1 MVVKTKQDQ
10 ITVGVAVEALWK
22 AMALDAVIVIPKI
35 MSNIVRSIDV
45 IEGDGGLDSV
55 ESNRVQTEKIV
66 ELDESQYR
74 YALQV
79 VKGPAL
85 TLRNFSA
92 LTSFFQLRKMGEQ
105 ETLVDMK
112 VEYETEKEEANSG
125 EIAMQPITV
134 GVAVE
139 ALWKAMALDAVTVI
153 PKIMSSVRSIDVIEG
168 DGGLDRVGSDGAQTE
183 KIVELDESHYRYAL
197 QVIKGPALTLRNFSA
212 LTTFFQLKKI
222 GEQETLV
229 DMKVVYET
237 EKEEVNSSEIAM
249 QPVTSYV
256 QLLEKYLLES

>member
-22 AMALDAVIVIPKI
+22 AMALDAVTVIPKI
-35 MSNIVRSIDV
+35 MSTVRSIDV
-45 IEGDGGLDSV
+45 IEGDGGLGSV
-55 ESNRVQTEKIV
+55 
-66 ELDESQYR
+66 
-74 YALQV
+74 
-79 VKGPAL
+79 
-85 TLRNFSA
+85 LRFNLA
-92 LTSFFQLRKMGEQ
+92 T
-105 ETLVDMK
+105 
-112 VEYETEKEEANSG
+112 
-125 EIAMQPITV
+125 
-134 GVAVE
+134 
-139 ALWKAMALDAVTVI
+139 W
-153 PKIMSSVRSIDVIEG
+153 
-168 DGGLDRVGSDGAQTE
+168 SDGAQTE

-222 GEQETLV
+222 GEQETLF

>member
-22 AMALDAVIVIPKI
+22 AMALDAVTVIPKI
-35 MSNIVRSIDV
+35 MSTVRSIDV
-45 IEGDGGLDSV
+45 IEGDGGLGSV
-55 ESNRVQTEKIV
+55 
-66 ELDESQYR
+66 
-74 YALQV
+74 
-79 VKGPAL
+79 
-85 TLRNFSA
+85 LRFNLA
-92 LTSFFQLRKMGEQ
+92 T
-105 ETLVDMK
+105 
-112 VEYETEKEEANSG
+112 Y
-125 EIAMQPITV
+125 
-134 GVAVE
+134 
-139 ALWKAMALDAVTVI
+139 
-153 PKIMSSVRSIDVIEG
+153 
-168 DGGLDRVGSDGAQTE
+168 RVGSEGAQTE

>member
-1 MVVKTKQDQ
+1 MVVITKQDQ
-10 ITVGVAVEALWK
+10 
-22 AMALDAVIVIPKI
+22 M
-35 MSNIVRSIDV
+35 
-45 IEGDGGLDSV
+45 
-55 ESNRVQTEKIV
+55 
-66 ELDESQYR
+66 
-74 YALQV
+74 
-79 VKGPAL
+79 
-85 TLRNFSA
+85 
-92 LTSFFQLRKMGEQ
+92 
-105 ETLVDMK
+105 
-112 VEYETEKEEANSG
+112 
-125 EIAMQPITV
+125 TV

-168 DGGLDRVGSDGAQTE
+168 DGGLGSVLRFNLATYRVESNGAQTE

>member
-10 ITVGVAVEALWK
+10 
-22 AMALDAVIVIPKI
+22 
-35 MSNIVRSIDV
+35 
-45 IEGDGGLDSV
+45 
-55 ESNRVQTEKIV
+55 
-66 ELDESQYR
+66 
-74 YALQV
+74 
-79 VKGPAL
+79 
-85 TLRNFSA
+85 
-92 LTSFFQLRKMGEQ
+92 
-105 ETLVDMK
+105 
-112 VEYETEKEEANSG
+112 
-125 EIAMQPITV
+125 ITV

-168 DGGLDRVGSDGAQTE
+168 DGGLGSVLRFNLATYRVGSDGAQTE

>member
-10 ITVGVAVEALWK
+10 ITVGV
-22 AMALDAVIVIPKI
+22 
-35 MSNIVRSIDV
+35 
-45 IEGDGGLDSV
+45 
-55 ESNRVQTEKIV
+55 T
-66 ELDESQYR
+66 
-74 YALQV
+74 
-79 VKGPAL
+79 
-85 TLRNFSA
+85 
-92 LTSFFQLRKMGEQ
+92 
-105 ETLVDMK
+105 
-112 VEYETEKEEANSG
+112 
-125 EIAMQPITV
+125 
-134 GVAVE
+134 VE

-153 PKIMSSVRSIDVIEG
+153 PKIMSTVRSIDVIEG
-168 DGGLDRVGSDGAQTE
+168 DGGLGSVLRFNLATYRVGSDGAQTE

>member
-22 AMALDAVIVIPKI
+22 AMALDAVTVIPKI
-35 MSNIVRSIDV
+35 MSTVRSIDV
-45 IEGDGGLDSV
+45 IEGDGGLGSV
-55 ESNRVQTEKIV
+55 
-66 ELDESQYR
+66 
-74 YALQV
+74 
-79 VKGPAL
+79 
-85 TLRNFSA
+85 LRFNLA
-92 LTSFFQLRKMGEQ
+92 T
-105 ETLVDMK
+105 
-112 VEYETEKEEANSG
+112 Y
-125 EIAMQPITV
+125 
-134 GVAVE
+134 
-139 ALWKAMALDAVTVI
+139 
-153 PKIMSSVRSIDVIEG
+153 
-168 DGGLDRVGSDGAQTE
+168 RVGSEGAQTE

-197 QVIKGPALTLRNFSA
+197 QVIKGPALTLRNFLA

>member
-35 MSNIVRSIDV
+35 MSSIVRSIDV
-45 IEGDGGLDSV
+45 IEGDGGLGSVLLFNLATYSV

-125 EIAMQPITV
+125 EIAMQP
-134 GVAVE
+134 
-139 ALWKAMALDAVTVI
+139 
-153 PKIMSSVRSIDVIEG
+153 
-168 DGGLDRVGSDGAQTE
+168 
-183 KIVELDESHYRYAL
+183 
-197 QVIKGPALTLRNFSA
+197 
-212 LTTFFQLKKI
+212 
-222 GEQETLV
+222 
-229 DMKVVYET
+229 
-237 EKEEVNSSEIAM
+237 
-249 QPVTSYV
+249 VTSYI

>member
-10 ITVGVAVEALWK
+10 
-22 AMALDAVIVIPKI
+22 
-35 MSNIVRSIDV
+35 
-45 IEGDGGLDSV
+45 
-55 ESNRVQTEKIV
+55 
-66 ELDESQYR
+66 
-74 YALQV
+74 
-79 VKGPAL
+79 
-85 TLRNFSA
+85 
-92 LTSFFQLRKMGEQ
+92 
-105 ETLVDMK
+105 
-112 VEYETEKEEANSG
+112 
-125 EIAMQPITV
+125 ITV

-168 DGGLDRVGSDGAQTE
+168 DGGLGSVLRFNLATYRVESNGAQTE

-237 EKEEVNSSEIAM
+237 EKEEVNCSEIAM
-249 QPVTSYV
+249 HPVTCYV

>member
-22 AMALDAVIVIPKI
+22 AMALDAVTVIPKI
-35 MSNIVRSIDV
+35 MSTVRSIDV
-45 IEGDGGLDSV
+45 IEGDGGRGSV
-55 ESNRVQTEKIV
+55 
-66 ELDESQYR
+66 
-74 YALQV
+74 
-79 VKGPAL
+79 
-85 TLRNFSA
+85 LRFNLA
-92 LTSFFQLRKMGEQ
+92 T
-105 ETLVDMK
+105 
-112 VEYETEKEEANSG
+112 
-125 EIAMQPITV
+125 
-134 GVAVE
+134 
-139 ALWKAMALDAVTVI
+139 W
-153 PKIMSSVRSIDVIEG
+153 
-168 DGGLDRVGSDGAQTE
+168 SDGAQTE

>member
-22 AMALDAVIVIPKI
+22 AMALDALNVIPKI
-35 MSNIVRSIDV
+35 MSSIVRSID
-45 IEGDGGLDSV
+45 GLKEMVALVPFCSSTYSV

-79 VKGPAL
+79 VEGPAL

-92 LTSFFQLRKMGEQ
+92 LTSFFQLRKIGEQ

-112 VEYETEKEEANSG
+112 VEYETDKEEANTG
-125 EIAMQPITV
+125 
-134 GVAVE
+134 
-139 ALWKAMALDAVTVI
+139 
-153 PKIMSSVRSIDVIEG
+153 
-168 DGGLDRVGSDGAQTE
+168 
-183 KIVELDESHYRYAL
+183 
-197 QVIKGPALTLRNFSA
+197 
-212 LTTFFQLKKI
+212 
-222 GEQETLV
+222 
-229 DMKVVYET
+229 
-237 EKEEVNSSEIAM
+237 EIAM
-249 QPVTSYV
+249 QPVTSYI

>member
-22 AMALDAVIVIPKI
+22 AMVLDAVIVIPKI
-35 MSNIVRSIDV
+35 MSSIVRSIDV
-45 IEGDGGLDSV
+45 IEGDGGLGSVLLFNLATYSV

-125 EIAMQPITV
+125 EIAMQP
-134 GVAVE
+134 
-139 ALWKAMALDAVTVI
+139 
-153 PKIMSSVRSIDVIEG
+153 
-168 DGGLDRVGSDGAQTE
+168 
-183 KIVELDESHYRYAL
+183 
-197 QVIKGPALTLRNFSA
+197 
-212 LTTFFQLKKI
+212 
-222 GEQETLV
+222 
-229 DMKVVYET
+229 
-237 EKEEVNSSEIAM
+237 
-249 QPVTSYV
+249 VTSYI

>member
-10 ITVGVAVEALWK
+10 ITVGV
-22 AMALDAVIVIPKI
+22 
-35 MSNIVRSIDV
+35 
-45 IEGDGGLDSV
+45 
-55 ESNRVQTEKIV
+55 T
-66 ELDESQYR
+66 
-74 YALQV
+74 
-79 VKGPAL
+79 
-85 TLRNFSA
+85 
-92 LTSFFQLRKMGEQ
+92 
-105 ETLVDMK
+105 
-112 VEYETEKEEANSG
+112 
-125 EIAMQPITV
+125 
-134 GVAVE
+134 VE

-153 PKIMSSVRSIDVIEG
+153 PKIMSTVRSIDVIEG
-168 DGGLDRVGSDGAQTE
+168 DGGLGSVLRFNLATWSDGAQTE

>member
-10 ITVGVAVEALWK
+10 
-22 AMALDAVIVIPKI
+22 
-35 MSNIVRSIDV
+35 
-45 IEGDGGLDSV
+45 
-55 ESNRVQTEKIV
+55 
-66 ELDESQYR
+66 
-74 YALQV
+74 
-79 VKGPAL
+79 
-85 TLRNFSA
+85 
-92 LTSFFQLRKMGEQ
+92 
-105 ETLVDMK
+105 
-112 VEYETEKEEANSG
+112 
-125 EIAMQPITV
+125 ITV

-168 DGGLDRVGSDGAQTE
+168 DGGLGSVLRFNLATWSDGAQTE

>member
-1 MVVKTKQDQ
+1 MAVKTKQDQ
-10 ITVGVAVEALWK
+10 
-22 AMALDAVIVIPKI
+22 M
-35 MSNIVRSIDV
+35 
-45 IEGDGGLDSV
+45 
-55 ESNRVQTEKIV
+55 
-66 ELDESQYR
+66 
-74 YALQV
+74 
-79 VKGPAL
+79 
-85 TLRNFSA
+85 
-92 LTSFFQLRKMGEQ
+92 
-105 ETLVDMK
+105 
-112 VEYETEKEEANSG
+112 
-125 EIAMQPITV
+125 TV

-168 DGGLDRVGSDGAQTE
+168 DGGLGSVLRFNLATYRVESNGAQTE

-212 LTTFFQLKKI
+212 LTTFFQLKRI
-222 GEQETLV
+222 REQETLV